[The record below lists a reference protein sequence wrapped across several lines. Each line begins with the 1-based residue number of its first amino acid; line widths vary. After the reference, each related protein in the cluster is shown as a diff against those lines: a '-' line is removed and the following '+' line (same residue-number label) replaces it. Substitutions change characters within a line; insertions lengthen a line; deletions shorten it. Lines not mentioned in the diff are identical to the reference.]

1 MEQSASLA
9 GLIGLVCLIFGLIDY
24 VIATGF
30 GFFSALNLVFGIGC
44 IIIWLS
50 ANRQALGSMMGS
62 RKARYGANA
71 AVYALAF
78 IGVLVAINYIAA
90 QHEYRLDTTSERLYS
105 LSPQSL
111 KVVQS
116 LKEPV
121 KFYGFF
127 EGGVN
132 QRARSLYQMYAYAS
146 PKISYELVD
155 PDRHPELAERFKVS
169 VMGTTRVQLDGENG
183 KGTNVT
189 ELSESALT
197 NAIIK
202 ANQSGTKVACFL
214 EGHGEADLTDSQHNG
229 GFAFAR
235 QAMEGEGYQT
245 KKVLLASQPAVPKD
259 CNVLVIAGP
268 EKPVL
273 PQELDQIS
281 SYLKGG
287 GNVIAL
293 LRPPR
298 PDQAFDESGLVKL
311 AAQWGIKAGNDIVV
325 DQVLRL
331 FAGPALGLSPIVED
345 YNHAQP
351 VTESFAQRTVFPMTR
366 SVEPDDHAKPALHVT
381 WLARTSKSSWA
392 ETDLEGIFKRQQ
404 ASLGPEDRKG
414 PVPVCS
420 AVEANLDQLGGT
432 KGSKARMVVCG
443 STDFVDNQHIN
454 DFYNRDL
461 FMNSID
467 WLMGEANEI
476 SIRPRTMR
484 ASRFRLTVAEF
495 SIVFALSVLLLPE
508 LLLITGIVVWWQR
521 RT

>member
-1 MEQSASLA
+1 MESSASLA
-9 GLIGLVCLIFGLIDY
+9 GLIGLVCLVFGLIDY
-24 VIATGF
+24 LVASGF
-30 GFFSALNLVFGIGC
+30 GFFVALNLVFGIGC
-44 IIIWLS
+44 LIIWLS
-50 ANRQALGSMMGS
+50 ANRQALGSMLGS
-62 RKARYGANA
+62 RQARYGANA

-78 IGVLVAINYIAA
+78 VGVLVAVNYIAA
-90 QHEYRLDTTSERLYS
+90 QHEYRLDMTAEHVYS
-105 LSPQSL
+105 LSPQSI
-111 KVVQS
+111 KVVQA

-146 PKISYELVD
+146 PKVSYELID
-155 PDRHPELAERFKVS
+155 PDRHPELAERFKVN
-169 VMGTTRVQLDGENG
+169 VMGTTRVQYGGDNG
-183 KGTNVT
+183 RGTNVT

-202 ANQSGTKVACFL
+202 ASQTGTKVACFL
-214 EGHGEADLTDSQHNG
+214 DGHGEADLTDAQHNG

-235 QAMEGEGYQT
+235 QALEGDGYET
-245 KKVLLASQPAVPKD
+245 KKVLLASQAAVSKD

-268 EKPVL
+268 EKPL
-273 PQELDQIS
+273 LTPELDAVS
-281 SYLKGG
+281 NYLKAGG
-287 GNVIAL
+287 SVIAL

-298 PDQAFDESGLVKL
+298 PDQAFDESALVNFI
-311 AAQWGIKAGNDIVV
+311 AQWGIKPGNDIIV

-351 VTESFAQRTVFPMTR
+351 VTESFTQRTVFPMTR
-366 SVEPDDHAKPALHVT
+366 SVEPDPQAKPALHAA

-392 ETDLEGIFKRQQ
+392 ETDLDGIFKRQE

-414 PVPVCS
+414 PVAVCS
-420 AVEANLDQLGGT
+420 AIDADLDQLGGT
-432 KGSKARMVVCG
+432 KGRKARMVVCG

-461 FMNSID
+461 FMNSVD

-484 ASRFRLTVAEF
+484 ASRFRLTVAQF

-521 RT
+521 RV

>member
-9 GLIGLVCLIFGLIDY
+9 GIVGLVCLIFGLVDY
-24 VIATGF
+24 LIATGF
-30 GFFSALNLVFGIGC
+30 GFFSALNVVFGVGC
-44 IIIWLS
+44 LIIWIS
-50 ANRQALGSMMGS
+50 ANRQALGSMLGS
-62 RKARYGANA
+62 RRARYGANA
-71 AVYALAF
+71 VVYALTFAG
-78 IGVLVAINYIAA
+78 ILVAINYIAA
-90 QHEYRLDTTSERLYS
+90 QHEYRVDTTSERVYS
-105 LSPQSL
+105 LSSQSL
-111 KVVQS
+111 KVVRD
-116 LKEPV
+116 LKEPL

-146 PKISYELVD
+146 PKISYEMVD

-169 VMGTTRVQLDGENG
+169 VMNTTRVQYGGDAGR
-183 KGTNVT
+183 GTNVT
-189 ELSESALT
+189 DLSESALT

-202 ANQSGTKVACFL
+202 ATKSGNKVACFL
-214 EGHGEADLTDSQHNG
+214 DGHGEADVSDEQHNG

-235 QAMEGEGYQT
+235 QALEGDGYST
-245 KKVLLASQPAVPKD
+245 KKVLLASEPTVPKD
-259 CNVLVIAGP
+259 CNVMIIAGP
-268 EKPVL
+268 QKPVL
-273 PQELDQIS
+273 PQELDEIS
-281 SYLKGG
+281 AYLKGG

-298 PDQAFDESGLVKL
+298 PDMAFDESALVKF
-311 AAQWGIKAGNDIVV
+311 AADWGIKAGNDIVV
-325 DQVLRL
+325 DQVVRL

-345 YNHAQP
+345 YNRSQP
-351 VTESFAQRTVFPMTR
+351 VTESFTQRTVFPMTR
-366 SVEPDDHAKPALHVT
+366 SVGPDDHANAALHAT

-392 ETDLEGIFKRQQ
+392 ETDLDGIFKRQE
-404 ASLGPEDRKG
+404 ASLGPDDRKG

-420 AVEANLDQLGGT
+420 AVEANVEQLGGA
-432 KGSKARMVVCG
+432 KGGKARIVMCG

-461 FMNSID
+461 FMNSVD

-484 ASRFRLTVAEF
+484 ASRFRLTVSQF

-521 RT
+521 RI